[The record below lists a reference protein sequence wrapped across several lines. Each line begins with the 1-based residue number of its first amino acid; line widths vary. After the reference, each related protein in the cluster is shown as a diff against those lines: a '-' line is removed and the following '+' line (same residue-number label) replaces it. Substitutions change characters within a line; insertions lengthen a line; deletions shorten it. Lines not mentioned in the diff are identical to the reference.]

1 MNHKLFFCAFALL
14 LLITAGACSCSGESG
29 SVKGDVEIATD
40 SISDTSSFK
49 KSNGEV
55 CQMKVNLVVSYPQ
68 AYKDSVTLDKL
79 RKLFAAHLLRAPK
92 DIKSIKDAM
101 QLYAKSIISRNTP
114 SQYGQQASASDTV
127 NGDIDE
133 IDIDK
138 FESTINIKV
147 VYNDNELITFCKEEA
162 IDKNGQR
169 TSTSHHYTSFDLKEM
184 KKISLADLI
193 REDSYDKVTAL
204 LKSKLMD
211 DKGASNEDELNDMG
225 YFNLPNLA
233 VTNNFFFTSKG
244 VTWSYDSSVIAVAS
258 VGEPT
263 INIDYDDLEQYYSD
277 NSVLKRL

>member
-1 MNHKLFFCAFALL
+1 MNHKLAYFAIVMLL
-14 LLITAGACSCSGESG
+14 VSVSTSCSCSNSA
-29 SVKGDVEIATD
+29 SKNGDVTVATD
-40 SISDTSSFK
+40 SITETGSFK

-55 CQMKVNLVVSYPQ
+55 CEMKVNLVVSYPQ
-68 AYKDSVTLDKL
+68 AYKDSVTLEKL
-79 RKLFAAHLLRAPK
+79 QKLFATHLLKAPK
-92 DIKSIKDAM
+92 EVTSIKDAM
-101 QLYAKSIISRNTP
+101 QHYAKSTITRNTP
-114 SQYGQQASASDTV
+114 SKYSQASSGNDSI

-147 VYNDNELITFCKEEA
+147 VYNDNELITFCREEA

-184 KKISLADLI
+184 KKISLSDLI
-193 REDSYDKVTAL
+193 REDSYDKVTAQ

-263 INIDYDDLEQYYSD
+263 INIDYDDLEQFYSD

>member
-1 MNHKLFFCAFALL
+1 
-14 LLITAGACSCSGESG
+14 
-29 SVKGDVEIATD
+29 
-40 SISDTSSFK
+40 
-49 KSNGEV
+49 
-55 CQMKVNLVVSYPQ
+55 
-68 AYKDSVTLDKL
+68 
-79 RKLFAAHLLRAPK
+79 HLLKAPK
-92 DIKSIKDAM
+92 EVTSIKDAM
-101 QLYAKSIISRNTP
+101 QHYAKSTITRNTP
-114 SQYGQQASASDTV
+114 SKYSQASSGNDSI

-147 VYNDNELITFCKEEA
+147 VYNDNELITFCREEA

-184 KKISLADLI
+184 KKISLSDLI
-193 REDSYDKVTAL
+193 REDSYDKVTAQ

-263 INIDYDDLEQYYSD
+263 INIDYDDLEQFYSD